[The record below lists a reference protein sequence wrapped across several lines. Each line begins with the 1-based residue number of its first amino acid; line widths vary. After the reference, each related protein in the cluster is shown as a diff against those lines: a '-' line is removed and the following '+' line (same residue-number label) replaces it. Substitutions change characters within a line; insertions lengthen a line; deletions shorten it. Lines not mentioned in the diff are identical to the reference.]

1 MELAD
6 LPNELLEKIF
16 NFLPVNE
23 LVNVVSLVCSA
34 WCDVIRTF
42 VLPKQGLLHVRPV
55 HPVTHQL
62 IAMETVL
69 KEQAVKPF
77 PWTNLKLTIPNGD
90 LPGQP
95 EFMRFFNQQGHSLK
109 TLTIQCTELTVDILA
124 AFPTLYNLES
134 LCIVSESESL
144 YGPVPANVE
153 MALTSLKSLTRLRLH
168 LPSYT
173 ILRSVAFLSG
183 ARLVSLALERFEME
197 LHHLRP
203 LLDDHHRTLR
213 ELTVRVEEMK
223 PLLTLLNSY
232 PSLQLHRLN
241 VKSAG
246 NEDDFSDA
254 LVQLYDQQPQLRAL
268 TIGSELS
275 LRAVDALPQ
284 KLLHLQEL
292 ELIAESINNCKA
304 LSELRHLR
312 RLTLCL
318 YDVRA
323 WDETV
328 QLEGVTELSL
338 AVTFPLISPAIF
350 CSFPCV
356 ERLYLEDVDDD
367 TLMRDIVVV
376 RTLMACMRQVR
387 VLDLEN
393 FVFKEREILNDGVV
407 RFEEMER
414 LECLKYSCRDM
425 SDASLLTMNL
435 PVLRELYLTHCPNVS
450 FEGLSYLVRN
460 CPLIERLHLESNK
473 RGLEDEALE
482 LITRKLTHLRMLV
495 LVNLRALTNVSL
507 DSIVNNCFYLM
518 ELTITH
524 CVGITLE
531 KGAAIEKLSVVKSL
545 KNLIYS

>member
-1 MELAD
+1 ML
-6 LPNELLEKIF
+6 NNKKIQH
-16 NFLPVNE
+16 
-23 LVNVVSLVCSA
+23 VC
-34 WCDVIRTF
+34 TY
-42 VLPKQGLLHVRPV
+42 LH
-55 HPVTHQL
+55 
-62 IAMETVL
+62 
-69 KEQAVKPF
+69 
-77 PWTNLKLTIPNGD
+77 
-90 LPGQP
+90 
-95 EFMRFFNQQGHSLK
+95 
-109 TLTIQCTELTVDILA
+109 
-124 AFPTLYNLES
+124 
-134 LCIVSESESL
+134 
-144 YGPVPANVE
+144 
-153 MALTSLKSLTRLRLH
+153 TSS
-168 LPSYT
+168 
-173 ILRSVAFLSG
+173 
-183 ARLVSLALERFEME
+183 
-197 LHHLRP
+197 
-203 LLDDHHRTLR
+203 
-213 ELTVRVEEMK
+213 
-223 PLLTLLNSY
+223 
-232 PSLQLHRLN
+232 
-241 VKSAG
+241 
-246 NEDDFSDA
+246 
-254 LVQLYDQQPQLRAL
+254 
-268 TIGSELS
+268 IGSELS
-275 LRAVDALPQ
+275 LRAGDALPQ

-356 ERLYLEDVDDD
+356 DRLYLEDVDDD

-393 FVFKEREILNDGVV
+393 FVFREREILNDGVV

-507 DSIVNNCFYLM
+507 DSIVTNCFYLM
-518 ELTITH
+518 VSFTIFI
-524 CVGITLE
+524 V
-531 KGAAIEKLSVVKSL
+531 IEPF
-545 KNLIYS
+545 

>member
-1 MELAD
+1 MELSD
-6 LPNELLEKIF
+6 LPNEILEKIF
-16 NFLPVNE
+16 TFLPVDE
-23 LVNVVSLVCSA
+23 LVTVSLVCSS

-42 VLPKQGLLHVRPV
+42 VLPKQAMLHVRPV

-69 KEQAVKPF
+69 KEQSVKPY
-77 PWTNLKLTIPNGD
+77 PWTNVKITIPNEE
-90 LPGQP
+90 LPRSSEYVQ
-95 EFMRFFNQQGHSLK
+95 FFQYQGHALKSLS
-109 TLTIQCTELTVDILA
+109 LQCIQLSSDILEV
-124 AFPTLYNLES
+124 FRTLGNLES

-144 YGPVPANVE
+144 YGTVAANVE
-153 MALTSLKSLTRLRLH
+153 MALTSLKALKHLRLH

-183 ARLVSLALERFEME
+183 ARLVSLSLERFEME
-197 LHHLRP
+197 LHHLKP

-232 PSLQLHRLN
+232 GELKLYRLN
-241 VKSAG
+241 LKSAG
-246 NEDDFSDA
+246 NEDDFSDG
-254 LVQLYDQQPQLRAL
+254 LIQLYERQPQLRSL

-275 LRAVDALPQ
+275 LRAVDALPK
-284 KLLHLQEL
+284 KLHHLQEL
-292 ELIAESINNCKA
+292 EIIAESINNCKA

-312 RLTLCL
+312 RLTMCL

-328 QLEGVTELSL
+328 QIAGVTELSL

-350 CSFPCV
+350 CSFPNLH
-356 ERLYLEDVDDD
+356 RLYLEDVDDD

-376 RTLMACMRQVR
+376 RTLMESMRGVR

-393 FVFKEREILNDGVV
+393 FVFKEREILNDGVL
-407 RFEEMER
+407 RFEEMEN

-425 SDASLLTMNL
+425 SDASLLTMSL
-435 PVLRELYLTHCPNVS
+435 PNLRELYLTHCPNVTFKGMS
-450 FEGLSYLVRN
+450 FLVGN

-473 RGLEDEALE
+473 RGLDDDALE
-482 LITRKLTHLRMLV
+482 LATRKLTHLRRLV
-495 LVNLRALTNVSL
+495 LVNLRALTNVSV
-507 DSIVNNCFYLM
+507 DTIVANCFYLVD
-518 ELTITH
+518 LTITH
-524 CVGITLE
+524 CIGITLE
-531 KGAAIEKLSVVKSL
+531 KADAIEKLSVVKSL
-545 KNLIYS
+545 KNLVYS

>member
-1 MELAD
+1 MAMQ
-6 LPNELLEKIF
+6 LLEKIF
-16 NFLPVNE
+16 TFLPVNE
-23 LVNVVSLVCSA
+23 LVTVSLVCSS

-42 VLPKQGLLHVRPV
+42 VLPKYAMLHVRPV

-62 IAMETVL
+62 VAMETVL

-77 PWTNLKLTIPNGD
+77 PWAHVKLTIPNED
-90 LPGQP
+90 LPARS
-95 EFMRFFNQQGHSLK
+95 EFVQFFHQQGHSLK
-109 TLTIQCTELTVDILA
+109 SLTLQCTQLTADLLSV
-124 AFPTLYNLES
+124 FPTLYNLES

-144 YGPVPANVE
+144 YGPVPTNAE
-153 MALTSLKSLTRLRLH
+153 TALTSLKALKHLRLH

-173 ILRSVAFLSG
+173 VLRNVGFLGG
-183 ARLVSLALERFEME
+183 ARLVSLSLERFEME
-197 LHHLRP
+197 LHHLKP
-203 LLDDHHRTLR
+203 LLNDHHRTLR

-232 PSLQLHRLN
+232 EELKLFRLN

-254 LVQLYDQQPQLRAL
+254 LIRLYEQQPQLRSL

-275 LRAVDALPQ
+275 LRAVDALPK
-284 KLLHLQEL
+284 KLHHLQEL
-292 ELIAESINNCKA
+292 EIIAESINNCKA
-304 LSELRHLR
+304 LSELRFLR

-328 QLEGVTELSL
+328 QIEGVTELSL

-350 CSFPCV
+350 CSFPNV
-356 ERLYLEDVDDD
+356 HRLYLEDVDDD

-376 RTLMACMRQVR
+376 RTLMECMRNVR

-407 RFEEMER
+407 RFEEMES

-425 SDASLLTMNL
+425 SDASLLTMSL
-435 PVLRELYLTHCPNVS
+435 PNLRELYLTHCPNVS
-450 FEGLSYLVRN
+450 TKGLTRLVSG

-473 RGLEDEALE
+473 SGFEDDGME

-495 LVNLRALTNVSL
+495 LVNLRALTNASL
-507 DSIVNNCFYLM
+507 DAIVNNCFYLQQ
-518 ELTITH
+518 LTITH
-524 CVGITLE
+524 CVGITLGKAE
-531 KGAAIEKLSVVKSL
+531 AIEKLSVVKSL
-545 KNLIYS
+545 KNLVYS

>member
-1 MELAD
+1 MELSD

-16 NFLPVNE
+16 TFLPVYE
-23 LVNVVSLVCSA
+23 LVTVSLVCSA
-34 WCDVIRTF
+34 WCDVIRTL
-42 VLPKQGLLHVRPV
+42 VLPKHGLLHVRPV

-69 KEQAVKPF
+69 KEQAGRPF
-77 PWTNLKLTIPNGD
+77 PWQNVKLTIPNEY
-90 LPGQP
+90 LPSRP
-95 EFMRFFNQQGHSLK
+95 EFGQFFHQQGHSLK
-109 TLTIQCTELTVDILA
+109 SLSLQCTQLTADILA
-124 AFPTLYNLES
+124 VFPTLYNLES
-134 LCIVSESESL
+134 LCIVCESESL
-144 YGPVPANVE
+144 YGPVPVNVE
-153 MALTSLKSLTRLRLH
+153 AALTSLKALKHLRLH

-183 ARLVSLALERFEME
+183 ARLVSLSLERFELE
-197 LHHLRP
+197 LYHLKP
-203 LLDDHHRTLR
+203 LLNDHHRTLR
-213 ELTVRVEEMK
+213 ELSVRVEEMK
-223 PLLTLLNSY
+223 PLLTMLNSY
-232 PSLQLHRLN
+232 PELKLYRLN

-246 NEDDFSDA
+246 NEDDFSDG
-254 LVQLYDQQPQLRAL
+254 LIRLYEQQPQLRSL

-275 LRAVDALPQ
+275 LRAVDALPKQ
-284 KLLHLQEL
+284 LHHLQEL
-292 ELIAESINNCKA
+292 EIIAESINNCKA
-304 LSELRHLR
+304 LSELRNLR

-328 QLEGVTELSL
+328 QLDGVTELSL

-350 CSFPCV
+350 CSFPNLY
-356 ERLYLEDVDDD
+356 RLYLEDVDDD

-376 RTLMACMRQVR
+376 RTLMDCMRNVR

-407 RFEEMER
+407 RFEEMEQ

-425 SDASLLTMNL
+425 SDASLLTMIL
-435 PVLRELYLTHCPNVS
+435 PNLRELYLTHCPNVS
-450 FEGLSYLVRN
+450 IKGIAKLVDS

-473 RGLEDEALE
+473 RGFEDEGLE
-482 LITRKLTHLRMLV
+482 LITRKLIHLRMLV

-507 DSIVNNCFYLM
+507 DAIVNNCFYIM

-524 CVGITLE
+524 CIGITLE
-531 KGAAIEKLSVVKSL
+531 KAGAIEKLSIVKSL
-545 KNLIYS
+545 KNLVYS

>member
-1 MELAD
+1 MELSD
-6 LPNELLEKIF
+6 LPKELLEKILA
-16 NFLPVNE
+16 FLPVDE
-23 LVNVVSLVCSA
+23 LVTVSLVCSS

-42 VLPKQGLLHVRPV
+42 ILPKHAMLHVRPV

-69 KEQAVKPF
+69 KEQSAKPY
-77 PWTNLKLTIPNGD
+77 PWTNVKITIPNEE
-90 LPGQP
+90 LPSRS
-95 EFMRFFNQQGHSLK
+95 EFVQFFQHQGHALKSLSLQCIQ
-109 TLTIQCTELTVDILA
+109 LTADILEV
-124 AFPTLYNLES
+124 FRTLYNLES

-144 YGPVPANVE
+144 YGSAPANVE
-153 MALTSLKSLTRLRLH
+153 MALTSLKALKHLKLH

-183 ARLVSLALERFEME
+183 ARLVSLSLERFEME
-197 LHHLRP
+197 LHHLKP
-203 LLDDHHRTLR
+203 LLNDHHRTLR

-223 PLLTLLNSY
+223 PLLALLNSY
-232 PSLQLHRLN
+232 EELKLYRLN
-241 VKSAG
+241 LKSAG
-246 NEDDFSDA
+246 NEDDFSDG
-254 LVQLYDQQPQLRAL
+254 LIQLYDRQPQLRSL

-275 LRAVDALPQ
+275 LRAVDALPK
-284 KLLHLQEL
+284 KLHHLQEL
-292 ELIAESINNCKA
+292 EIIAESINNCKA

-312 RLTLCL
+312 RLTMCL

-328 QLEGVTELSL
+328 QIDGVTELSL

-350 CSFPCV
+350 CSFPNLH
-356 ERLYLEDVDDD
+356 RLYLEDVDDD

-376 RTLMACMRQVR
+376 RTLMESMRGVR

-393 FVFKEREILNDGVV
+393 FVFKEREILNDGVL
-407 RFEEMER
+407 RFEEMDN

-435 PVLRELYLTHCPNVS
+435 PYLPVSNALPNVS
-450 FEGLSYLVRN
+450 IKGISFLVSN

-473 RGLEDEALE
+473 RGLDDDALK
-482 LITRKLTHLRMLV
+482 LTTRKLTHLRRLV

-507 DSIVNNCFYLM
+507 DAIVANCFYLVD
-518 ELTITH
+518 LTITH

-531 KGAAIEKLSVVKSL
+531 KADAIEKLAVVKSL